1 MKDLQSK
8 KIAEGKFE
16 RTALSLMFI
25 LIFFL
30 IAGMLFSGCEYGA
43 VDPASNENVSLSAV
57 IPQSDNASITISEA
71 KVLLKKIQ
79 FKQSASNDMGDVV
92 AGPVVVKLNT
102 SGTITVFGSG
112 NIPAG
117 QYDRI
122 KFVIHKVEDNETPPD
137 PEFKEGTSGNQRY
150 SVIVKGAYNG
160 SNFVYKS
167 RKSVSH
173 EIQFSTPVTFS
184 ADTKANLTLTVDI
197 QGWFNS
203 AGGVLDP
210 SNSSNENLIDDNIKA
225 SFRNIFLDNDKNGSP
240 DGN

>member
-1 MKDLQSK
+1 M
-8 KIAEGKFE
+8 AEGKFE

-43 VDPASNENVSLSAV
+43 VEPSSNENVSLSAV
-57 IPQSDNASITISEA
+57 IPQADNVDISISEA
-71 KVLLKKIQ
+71 KVLLKKVQ
-79 FKQSASNDMGDVV
+79 FKQANSNDMGDVK
-92 AGPVVVKLNT
+92 AGPIVVKLNT
-102 SGTITVFGSG
+102 SGTVTVFGAG

-150 SVIVKGAYNG
+150 SVIVKGSYNG
-160 SNFVYKS
+160 NSFVYKS

-173 EIQFSTPVTFS
+173 EIQFSSPVTFS
-184 ADTKANLTLTVDI
+184 ADTRANLTMTVNI
-197 QGWFNS
+197 QSWFLSNGS
-203 AGGVLDP
+203 ILDP
-210 SNSSNENLIDDNIKA
+210 GNSSNGDEIDDNIKA
-225 SFRNIFLDNDKNGSP
+225 SFRDIFLDNDKNGSP